1 MAPRRRAVE
10 DVHAPVE
17 VRQRAL
23 SGPARESQ
31 GRHAEPCWRG
41 AQARPDGGRR
51 GTKRG
56 VTSRTAWRLATL
68 GLAALAMLPLRHDF
82 PPILD
87 FPEHAATIATFVD
100 LWRGG
105 PLAAWYQT
113 DFLHTQYWLMAVV
126 GALLAPLVG
135 GPAAAL
141 KVLLVAAS
149 VGLVGALL
157 RLANR
162 LELDERL
169 VVVAV
174 PLLWSRPF
182 TLGFVP
188 FVLATPLVVLALSEL
203 SAAAPPSRRGQALVA
218 SLALATFFL
227 NLASVVWLVGA
238 AVLVALA
245 REAPK
250 HRAVHVLDG
259 ELRAPPQ
266 AGAGAREEERSAERH
281 VQGRAREVIRPV
293 LARVGSLAVLVLPL
307 GAWLAFS
314 SVTNVDASR
323 FAVSMKGE
331 WWSPAH
337 LLREAPGWL
346 MDRWSGDLDV
356 ALLAALGFACLA
368 LLLPLGE
375 REPSAGRWPAVAL
388 FVSTAALTLALPFS
402 RGWLWGLSARFLP
415 MTLTLAP
422 VAFSSRRGLVRHLA
436 VAVFVLVSLVNAWDV
451 ERHVAAAQDELAGV
465 RVLEGLPGGSRLLQL
480 SFDEGSAQVLDS
492 IVGHAGAWHRVWN
505 RGPNEPSFV
514 DLPQSVLRYR
524 EGKAPWTRPW
534 PWEFSPN
541 HYDNA
546 REGPHYSFVLTRG
559 QGPSFPPAPGAEG
572 PAWRLVRESGAWRL
586 WERAP

>member
-1 MAPRRRAVE
+1 M
-10 DVHAPVE
+10 
-17 VRQRAL
+17 
-23 SGPARESQ
+23 
-31 GRHAEPCWRG
+31 
-41 AQARPDGGRR
+41 
-51 GTKRG
+51 
-56 VTSRTAWRLATL
+56 TSRTAWRLLAL
-68 GLAALAMLPLRHDF
+68 GLAAVAMLPLRHDF

-105 PLAAWYQT
+105 PLADWYQT
-113 DFLHTQYWLMAVV
+113 DFLHTQYWLMAVT

-157 RLANR
+157 RLASR

-203 SAAAPPSRRGQALVA
+203 SAVAPPSRRGQALVA
-218 SLALATFFL
+218 ALALAAFFL

-245 REAPK
+245 REAGK
-250 HRAVHVLDG
+250 RGALHVLHG
-259 ELRAPPQ
+259 ELRAPRQ
-266 AGAGAREEERSAERH
+266 AGVTGGLGAREEERSAEH
-281 VQGRAREVIRPV
+281 LKGRVREALRPV
-293 LARVGSLAVLVLPL
+293 LARVGSLTVLVLPL

-331 WWSPAH
+331 WWSPGR

-356 ALLAALGFACLA
+356 VLLAALLFACLA

-375 REPSAGRWPAVAL
+375 REPSTGRWPAVAL

-402 RGWLWGLSARFLP
+402 RGWLWGLSTRFLP

-422 VAFSSRRGLVRHLA
+422 LALSWRRGLVRHLA
-436 VAVFVLVSLVNAWDV
+436 VAAFVLVSLANAWDV
-451 ERHVAAAQDELAGV
+451 ERHVAAAQAEFAGV
-465 RVLEGLPGGSRLLQL
+465 RVLEGLPPGSRLLQL
-480 SFDEGSAQVLDS
+480 SFDEGSGQVNDS

-524 EGKAPWTRPW
+524 DGKAPWMRPW

-541 HYDNA
+541 DYDNA
-546 REGPHYSFVLTRG
+546 SEGPHYTFVLTRG
-559 QGPSFPPAPGAEG
+559 QGPSFPPAPGAAG
-572 PAWRLVRESGAWRL
+572 PAWKLLREAAPWRL